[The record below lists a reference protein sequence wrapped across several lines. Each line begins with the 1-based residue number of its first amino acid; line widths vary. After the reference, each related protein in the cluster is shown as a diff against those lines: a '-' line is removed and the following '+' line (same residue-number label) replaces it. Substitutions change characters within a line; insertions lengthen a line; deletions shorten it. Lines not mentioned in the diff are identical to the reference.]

1 MGNKITTIAT
11 IRPKLSL
18 TLNEEEFLEY
28 YYLKSELIQVAKDN
42 NLQTT
47 GSKNE
52 LTERIYFF

>member
-28 YYLKSELIQVAKDN
+28 YYLKSELIQFAKDN
-42 NLQTT
+42 NLPIILM
-47 GSKNE
+47 KPANKK
-52 LTERIYFF
+52 